1 MVLTYTV
8 VAFAEDTPLVEGEA
22 TISVVDEKGNTQ
34 KYTFDISELMSIE
47 YDAEGN
53 VVPDSRL
60 GLSKHSIKQGGTRY
74 YYTSEG
80 THFKVSANSTVTFKV
95 KLNSSTH
102 VEMGYA
108 LKNQSRNPAYNG
120 VSNNPS
126 FTTTLRQEGE
136 YCFYLMN
143 YSADTITVNSGS
155 ITI

>member
-60 GLSKHSIKQGGTRY
+60 GLSKHSIKQG
-74 YYTSEG
+74 E
-80 THFKVSANSTVTFKV
+80 
-95 KLNSSTH
+95 
-102 VEMGYA
+102 
-108 LKNQSRNPAYNG
+108 Q
-120 VSNNPS
+120 
-126 FTTTLRQEGE
+126 
-136 YCFYLMN
+136 
-143 YSADTITVNSGS
+143 D
-155 ITI
+155 ITIHLRAHISKYQLIPRLPLR